1 LIFNFPKTHN
11 KHGKGLG
18 NMTDFRGKNVLI
30 TGAASG
36 IGRLLTEKIAD
47 QGGQMILWDV
57 NREGL
62 TTLEEELK
70 QKNVKVSTYVCNLSD
85 REAIYATAEQ
95 VHKDC
100 GPIDILINNAGI
112 VSGKPLTEASD
123 EEIIRTFDV
132 NTLALFWTTRAF
144 LPNMVQRNS
153 GHLVTIASA
162 AGLVGTAR
170 LTDYCASKFGAVGYA
185 ESMRM
190 ELKRQ
195 KLNIRTT
202 MVCPYYI
209 NTGMFEG
216 AKTRFSWLLPILE
229 PEYVADKIINAILKN
244 HQRIVMPRFVL
255 TSYLVRVLPVPI
267 FDAVMSIL
275 GVSRSMDEFTGRP
288 GH

>member
-1 LIFNFPKTHN
+1 
-11 KHGKGLG
+11 
-18 NMTDFRGKNVLI
+18 MTDFRGKKVLI

-36 IGRLLTEKIAD
+36 IGRLMTEKIAD

-62 TTLEEELK
+62 TTLENELK
-70 QKNVKVSTYVCNLSD
+70 QRNVKVSTYVCNLSD
-85 REAIYATAEQ
+85 REAIYATAEE

-100 GPIDILINNAGI
+100 GPIDILVNNAGI
-112 VSGKPLTEASD
+112 VSGKPLIEASD

-144 LPNMVQRNS
+144 LPEMVQRNS

-195 KLNIRTT
+195 GLNIRTT
-202 MVCPYYI
+202 VVCPYYI

-216 AKTRFSWLLPILE
+216 AKTRFSFLLPILE
-229 PEYVADKIINAILKN
+229 PEYVADKIVNAILKN

-267 FDAVMSIL
+267 FDTVMNIL
-275 GVSRSMDEFTGRP
+275 GVSKSMDEFTGRA